1 MRPIRPRRQ
10 TVGGASRNERD
21 ARESPPV
28 GNAAPR
34 LHYAT
39 FLTPIG
45 WHAVKDILA
54 GLVRDALEK
63 LRSDGRLALDVM
75 PEITFERTRAKE
87 FGDFACNI
95 ALQLAKPLQRKPR
108 DVAEALLAALP
119 AHAAL
124 ARVEIAG
131 PGFLN
136 FFLSSDQRQQV
147 LLRALDDPRFGFAP
161 ENSRES
167 LQVEFVS
174 ANPNGPLHV
183 GHGRGAAYGSTL
195 ANLLEAGGYR
205 ISREYY
211 VNDAGRQM
219 DILSISVWLRYLELG
234 GEAIR
239 FPDNGYKG
247 DYVFGVARDLRL
259 ALGAQLHHAA
269 SKVFAGIPADE
280 GQGGDKEAHV
290 DALIVRARELLGENL
305 YRRLF
310 DAGLKTCL
318 DDIKDDL
325 GEFRVRYDNWF
336 SERSLTTSGAVA
348 HAVQLLK
355 DKGHMFEKDGAWWF
369 RATTFGDEKD
379 RVVIRENG
387 ATTYFASD
395 IAYLLNK
402 FERGFCRAIY
412 VLGADHHGYVARLKA
427 AALGFGIDPERV
439 EVKLVQ
445 FAILFEGG
453 ERVQMS
459 TRAGQFVTLRDLRR
473 EVGVDAARFF
483 YVMRSHEQHLDFDL
497 DLARSQSVDNPVYYL
512 QYTHARICGLF
523 RQAVEKS
530 LPYHRD
536 IARASLDQLSEPQAL
551 AVLEQ
556 LDRFPEDV
564 RGAVDI
570 RSPHLIVAGLRE
582 LAARYNAFYN
592 GHHFLVD
599 DAAQRC
605 ARLALADGVRGVL
618 ARGLGLLGVSAPET
632 M

>member
-1 MRPIRPRRQ
+1 MK
-10 TVGGASRNERD
+10 E
-21 ARESPPV
+21 
-28 GNAAPR
+28 
-34 LHYAT
+34 
-39 FLTPIG
+39 
-45 WHAVKDILA
+45 ILS
-54 GLVRDALEK
+54 GLVRDALER
-63 LRSDGRLALDVM
+63 LRADQRISLDVL

-95 ALQLAKPLQRKPR
+95 ALQLAKPLGRKPR
-108 DVAEALLAALP
+108 DIAELLLSALP
-119 AHAAL
+119 RHPSL
-124 ARVEIAG
+124 SKVEIAG

-136 FFLSSDQRQQV
+136 FFVSSETLQQV
-147 LLRALDDPRFGFAP
+147 VLRVLDNERFGFAAT
-161 ENSRES
+161 NSRES
-167 LQVEFVS
+167 VQVEFVS

-195 ANLLEAGGYR
+195 ANLLEAGGFKV
-205 ISREYY
+205 SREYY

-219 DILSISVWLRYLELG
+219 DILAISVWLRYLELG
-234 GEAIR
+234 GETIR

-247 DYVFGVARDLRL
+247 DYVHGIARDLRL
-259 ALGAQLHHAA
+259 ALGRQLQH
-269 SKVFAGIPADE
+269 SVETVFAGIPPDE

-290 DALIVRARELLGENL
+290 DALIVRARSLLGEAL
-305 YRRLF
+305 YKRLF
-310 DAGLKTCL
+310 EAGLKTCL
-318 DDIKDDL
+318 DDIKEDL
-325 GEFRVRYDNWF
+325 GEFRVRYDGWF
-336 SERSLTTSGAVA
+336 SERSLTTSGAVQ
-348 HAVQLLK
+348 HAVDVLK
-355 DKGHMFEKDGAWWF
+355 SKGHMYEKDGAWWF

-402 FERGFCRAIY
+402 FERGFDRAIY

-427 AALGFGIDPERV
+427 AAQGLGVDPERL
-439 EVKLVQ
+439 EIKLVQ

-453 ERVQMS
+453 EKVQMS
-459 TRAGQFVTLRDLRR
+459 TRAGKFVTLRGLRE
-473 EVGVDAARFF
+473 EVGVDATRFF
-483 YVMRSHEQHLDFDL
+483 YVMRSHDQHLDFDL

-523 RQAVEKS
+523 RQAVEKA
-530 LPYHRD
+530 LPYD
-536 IARASLDQLSEPQAL
+536 AQTARASLEQLSEPQAH

-556 LDRFPEDV
+556 IDRFPEDI
-564 RGAVDI
+564 RGAVEI
-570 RSPHLIVAGLRE
+570 RSPHLVVAALRE

-605 ARLALADGVRGVL
+605 ARLALADCVRRVL
-618 ARGLGLLGVSAPET
+618 ANGLGILGVSAPET

>member
-1 MRPIRPRRQ
+1 MR
-10 TVGGASRNERD
+10 
-21 ARESPPV
+21 
-28 GNAAPR
+28 
-34 LHYAT
+34 
-39 FLTPIG
+39 F
-45 WHAVKDILA
+45 VKDLLSA
-54 GLVRDALEK
+54 LVRTSIEQ
-63 LRSDGRLALDVM
+63 LRADGRIVLDAV
-75 PEITFERTRAKE
+75 PEIVFERTRAKE

-95 ALQLAKPLQRKPR
+95 AMQLAKPLARKPR
-108 DVAEALLAALP
+108 EIAELVVSALP
-119 AHAAL
+119 AHPSL
-124 ARVEIAG
+124 AKVEIAG

-136 FFLSSDQRQQV
+136 FFVSSATLQQV
-147 LLRALDDPRFGFAP
+147 VARVLDDERYGFAP
-161 ENSRES
+161 RHSRES
-167 LQVEFVS
+167 VQVEFVS

-205 ISREYY
+205 VSREYY

-219 DILSISVWLRYLELG
+219 DILAISVWLRYLELG

-247 DYVFGVARDLRL
+247 DYVRGIARDLRL
-259 ALGAQLHHAA
+259 AVGSGLHHPIAT
-269 SKVFAGIPADE
+269 VFAEVPADE

-290 DALIVRARELLGENL
+290 DALIVRARSLLGDAN

-310 DAGLKTCL
+310 DAGLKACL
-318 DDIKDDL
+318 DDIKQDL
-325 GEFRVRYDNWF
+325 GEFRVVYDQWF
-336 SERSLTTSGAVA
+336 SERSLTTSGAVQRA
-348 HAVQLLK
+348 IDVLTE
-355 DKGHMFEKDGAWWF
+355 KGHMYEKDGALWF
-369 RATTFGDEKD
+369 RATRFGDEKD
-379 RVVIRENG
+379 RVVQRENG

-402 FERGFCRAIY
+402 FDRGYDRAIY
-412 VLGADHHGYVARLKA
+412 VFGADHHGYVARLKA
-427 AALGFGIDPERV
+427 AAQGLGVDPNRLEI
-439 EVKLVQ
+439 KLVQ

-453 ERVQMS
+453 EKVQMS

-483 YVMRSHEQHLDFDL
+483 YVMRSHDQHLDFDL

-530 LPYHRD
+530 LPYD
-536 IARASLDQLSEPQAL
+536 EATARAALDQLGEPQAQ

-556 LDRFPEDV
+556 LDRFPEDL
-564 RGAVDI
+564 RGAVEI
-570 RSPHLIVAGLRE
+570 RSPHLVVAALRE

-599 DAAQRC
+599 DTAQRC
-605 ARLALADGVRGVL
+605 ARLALAACVRRVL
-618 ARGLGLLGVSAPET
+618 ANGLGILGVSAPET

>member
-1 MRPIRPRRQ
+1 
-10 TVGGASRNERD
+10 
-21 ARESPPV
+21 
-28 GNAAPR
+28 
-34 LHYAT
+34 
-39 FLTPIG
+39 
-45 WHAVKDILA
+45 VKEILA
-54 GLVRDALEK
+54 GLVRDALNR
-63 LRSDGRLALDVM
+63 LVADGRFTLETIPA
-75 PEITFERTRAKE
+75 ITFERTRAKE
-87 FGDFACNI
+87 FGDLACNI
-95 ALQLAKPLQRKPR
+95 AMQLAKPLQRKPR
-108 DVAEALLAALP
+108 EIAEQLLAELP
-119 AHAAL
+119 AHPAL
-124 ARVEIAG
+124 AKVEIAG
-131 PGFLN
+131 AGFLN
-136 FFLSSDQRQQV
+136 FFLSDATLQQV
-147 LLRALDDPRFGFAP
+147 LTRVLDDPRFGFAP
-161 ENSRES
+161 VNSRES

-195 ANLLEAGGYR
+195 ANLLEAGGYKV
-205 ISREYY
+205 SREYY

-234 GEAIR
+234 GETIR

-247 DYVFGVARDLRL
+247 DYVYGVARDLRL
-259 ALGAQLHHAA
+259 AHGGDLHHVAT
-269 SKVFAGIPADE
+269 KVFADIPADE
-280 GQGGDKEAHV
+280 GQGGDKETHV
-290 DALIVRARELLGENL
+290 DALIVRARKLLGDAL

-325 GEFRVRYDNWF
+325 GEFRVSYDRWF

-402 FERGFCRAIY
+402 FERGFDRAVY

-453 ERVQMS
+453 QRVQMS

-473 EVGVDAARFF
+473 EVGVDAARYF

-523 RQAVEKS
+523 RQAIEKG
-530 LPYHRD
+530 LPYD
-536 IARASLDQLSEPQAL
+536 VAIARDSLDQLSEPQAH

-570 RSPHLIVAGLRE
+570 RSPHLICSALRD
-582 LAARYNAFYN
+582 LASRYNAFYN
-592 GHHFLVD
+592 GHHFLVE

-605 ARLALADGVRGVL
+605 ARLALADGVRSVL
-618 ARGLGLLGVSAPET
+618 ARGLGLLGVTAPET

>member
-1 MRPIRPRRQ
+1 MPC
-10 TVGGASRNERD
+10 
-21 ARESPPV
+21 V

-34 LHYAT
+34 LHYAA
-39 FLTPIG
+39 LEPDRMRS
-45 WHAVKDILA
+45 VKEILA
-54 GLVRDALEK
+54 GLVRDALNR
-63 LRSDGRLALDVM
+63 LVADGRFTLETM
-75 PEITFERTRAKE
+75 PAITFERTRAKE
-87 FGDFACNI
+87 FGDLACNI
-95 ALQLAKPLQRKPR
+95 AMQLAKPLQRKPR
-108 DVAEALLAALP
+108 EIAEQLLAAMP
-119 AHAAL
+119 AHPAL
-124 ARVEIAG
+124 AKVEIAG

-136 FFLSSDQRQQV
+136 FFLSDATLQQV
-147 LLRALDDPRFGFAP
+147 LTRVLDDPRFGFAP
-161 ENSRES
+161 ANSRES

-195 ANLLEAGGYR
+195 ANLLEAGGFKV
-205 ISREYY
+205 SREYY

-234 GEAIR
+234 GETIR

-259 ALGAQLHHAA
+259 AHGGGLHHAA
-269 SKVFAGIPADE
+269 AKVFADIPADE

-290 DALIVRARELLGENL
+290 DALIVRARKLLGDAL

-310 DAGLKTCL
+310 DAGLRTCL

-325 GEFRVRYDNWF
+325 GEFRVSYDRWF

-355 DKGHMFEKDGAWWF
+355 DKGHMYEKDGAWWF

-402 FERGFCRAIY
+402 FERGFDRAVY

-453 ERVQMS
+453 SRVQMS

-497 DLARSQSVDNPVYYL
+497 DLARSQTLDNPVHYL
-512 QYTHARICGLF
+512 HYTHARICGLF
-523 RQAVEKS
+523 RKAVEKS
-530 LPYHRD
+530 LPYD
-536 IARASLDQLSEPQAL
+536 EATARASLDQLSEPQAH

-556 LDRFPEDV
+556 LDRFPEDL

-570 RSPHLIVAGLRE
+570 RSPHLVVSALRE

-592 GHHFLVD
+592 DHHFLVD

-605 ARLALADGVRGVL
+605 ARMALAHGVRSVL